1 MTLVT
6 LFFFAHQPERLRW
19 WGDRPRTGPHGT
31 DQVAP
36 ENLHDYYFDET
47 VNRTIFEKVA
57 RKCYWPAT
65 TRLLALV
72 EKYKN
77 DDKPFKFAFGLSGT
91 LLDQMRRYDPD
102 LLKLFQKVAATGMCE
117 FTGETY
123 YHSLAALFG
132 DDKSEFGDE
141 AKKHADTIE
150 ELFGRRPTAFRNT
163 EMMYNNAVALAVQD
177 LHYKAILTEGLERVL
192 GPNRSPDFVYKSP
205 NGLRVLLRNYKLS
218 DDVGYRFSNKA
229 WDCWPLTAQTFA
241 GWLAKNT
248 DPCTLLAMDYEA
260 FGEHMWEETGIF
272 GFLDDLPNQVGHY
285 PQLQWATPSEVVER
299 VPAAGEYSVGIWDT
313 ISWADQERDTSAWL
327 VNEMQQICFEEM
339 KRMEPLIKATKNQD
353 FLQAWQRMLTSDHL
367 YYICDKNLS
376 DGDVHQYFSAYGS
389 IADAFVRLHTAL
401 TDLTHRAQRFL
412 EQKNPDEAESLRP
425 FDNSPAGYARADIR

>member
-19 WGDRPRTGPHGT
+19 WGDRPRTGQLGT
-31 DQVAP
+31 DHVAP
-36 ENLHDYYFDET
+36 ENLHDYYFDDAT
-47 VNRTIFEKVA
+47 NRSLFERIA
-57 RKCYWPAT
+57 EKCYRPAT
-65 TRLLALV
+65 MRLLQQA
-72 EKYKN
+72 EKYKH

-91 LLDQMRRYDPD
+91 LLDQMRRYDPE
-102 LLKLFQKVAATGMCE
+102 LVKLFQKVAATGMCE

-123 YHSLAALFG
+123 YHSLAGLFG
-132 DDKSEFGDE
+132 DDKSEFNAE

-163 EMMYNNAVALAVQD
+163 EMMYNNGVARAVQD
-177 LHYKAILTEGLERVL
+177 LEYKAILTEGLERVL
-192 GPNRSPDFVYKSP
+192 GPGRSPDFVYKSP
-205 NGLRVLLRNYKLS
+205 GGLRVLLRNYKLS
-218 DDVGYRFSNKA
+218 DDVGYRFANKA
-229 WDCWPLTAQTFA
+229 WECWPLTAQTFA

-260 FGEHMWEETGIF
+260 FGEHMWEDTGIL
-272 GFLDDLPNQVGHY
+272 GFLEDLPNQVAHY
-285 PQLQWATPSEVVER
+285 PQLQWATPTEVVDR
-299 VPAAGEYSVGIWDT
+299 VPAVGEYSVGIWDT

-339 KRMEPLIKATKNQD
+339 KRMEPLIKATKNVD
-353 FLQAWQRMLTSDHL
+353 FLQTWQRMLTSDHL

-401 TDLTHRAQRFL
+401 TDLAHRAERYL
-412 EQKNPDEAESLRP
+412 EQNNPAEAQALRP
-425 FDNSPAGYARADIR
+425 LDTAPAGFARADVR